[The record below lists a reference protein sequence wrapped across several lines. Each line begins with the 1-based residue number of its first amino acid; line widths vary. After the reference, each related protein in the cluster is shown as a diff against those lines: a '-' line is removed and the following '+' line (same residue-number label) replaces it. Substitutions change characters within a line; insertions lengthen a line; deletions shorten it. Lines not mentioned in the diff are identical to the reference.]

1 MVSML
6 RNRITKILL
15 TLLAVGGILY
25 GGGRLYFALTDGFRL
40 GNIEAELRHDSR
52 WEVAALDSDNEAE
65 LRRILAQPFS
75 YLGKGCQSYVF
86 ESEDGNYVIKFPKYQ
101 RFRPKPWDSLLSVIP
116 SLKAQRD
123 ERLVHKKK
131 KLDGVFHGWKLAYEE
146 MQEQTGVL
154 YVHLNPTAS
163 IDRHLTLYDKL
174 GFSHHID
181 LDEAQFLIQKKAEML
196 CPTLDAAMA
205 RHEPEEAEALID
217 ELLSM
222 VVVEYSNGYA
232 DNDHAL
238 IQNTGVL
245 HGKPVHIDVGQ
256 LDKGEH
262 FADIEVF
269 NQELFNKMYKFRIWL
284 VENYPELYN
293 YLDGKLQ
300 PILGEQLHTMVPT
313 HLEEELWYYPFP
325 S

>member
-1 MVSML
+1 ML
-6 RNRITKILL
+6 SHRITKALL
-15 TLLAVGGILY
+15 FLSVLGGILF

-40 GNIEAELRHDSR
+40 GNIETELHYESR
-52 WEVAALDSDNEAE
+52 WDVAALDDEGEAE
-65 LRRILAQPFS
+65 LRRILAQPFT

-101 RFRPKPWDSLLSVIP
+101 RFRSRPWDTLLSVIP
-116 SLKAQRD
+116 SIKAQRE
-123 ERLVHKKK
+123 ERLAHKKE
-131 KLDGVFHGWKLAYEE
+131 KLDGVFYGWKLAYEE

-154 YVHLNPTAS
+154 YVHLNPTVK

-174 GFSHHID
+174 GFSHHVD
-181 LDEAQFLIQKKAEML
+181 LDQSQFLVQKKAEML
-196 CPTLDAAMA
+196 CPTLEAAMA
-205 RHEPEEAEALID
+205 HHEPEEAEALID

-222 VVVEYSNGYA
+222 VVVEYRNGYA

-256 LDKGEH
+256 LDKGER
-262 FADIEVF
+262 FAEIEVF

-284 VENYPELYN
+284 FENYPELYN
-293 YLDGKLQ
+293 YLDGKLK
-300 PILGEQLHTMVPT
+300 PILGDQLQTMVPT
-313 HLEEELWYYPFP
+313 HLEEELWHYPF
-325 S
+325 SG